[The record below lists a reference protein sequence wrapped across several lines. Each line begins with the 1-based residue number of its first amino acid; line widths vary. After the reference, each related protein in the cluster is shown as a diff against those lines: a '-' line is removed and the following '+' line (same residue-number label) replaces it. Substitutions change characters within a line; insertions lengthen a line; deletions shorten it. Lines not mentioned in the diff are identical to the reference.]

1 MHVFVTG
8 AQGMLGHD
16 VLAALQKHGHSAT
29 PTDLRMEGDNKLD
42 LTDAKAVQKKLN
54 HSQPDVVFH
63 LAAYTDVNGSESHAL
78 DAYRVNA
85 MATQNLA
92 LACLELDIPLLYIS
106 SDYVFDG
113 KAGVPYTEY
122 DHPAPLGVY
131 GKSKHAGEMHIQQ
144 LLSRFYIVR
153 TSWLYGKNGKNF
165 VETMRTLGQ
174 SKPELKVVADQFGC
188 PTFTVDLAEALI
200 NIAESGRYGIYH
212 ATGQGHTSW
221 HGFAEKILEL
231 SNIKTP
237 VLPVTTA
244 EFASPAPRPAY
255 SVMENLALKLA
266 GIPILPHW
274 EDALRR
280 YLALSPIDGNSTTM
294 GV

>member
-8 AQGMLGHD
+8 AQGMLGQD
-16 VLAALQKHGHSAT
+16 VLAALKKHGHEAT
-29 PTDLRMEGDNKLD
+29 ATDLRMEGANKLD
-42 LTDAKAVQKKLN
+42 LTDAKAVQKMLN

-63 LAAYTDVNGSESHAL
+63 LAAYTDVNGSESHPL
-78 DAYRVNA
+78 DAYRVNG

-113 KAGVPYTEY
+113 KSGVPYTEY
-122 DHPAPLGVY
+122 DRPAPLGVY
-131 GKSKHAGEMHIQQ
+131 GKSKYAGEMHIQQ
-144 LLSRFYIVR
+144 LLSRFFIVR

-165 VETMRTLGQ
+165 VETMRNLAQTR
-174 SKPELKVVADQFGC
+174 PELTVVADQFGC

-200 NIAESGRYGIYH
+200 RIVESGRYGIYH
-212 ATGQGHTSW
+212 ASGEGFTTW
-221 HGFAEKILEL
+221 HGFAEKIMEFSGL
-231 SNIKTP
+231 KTP
-237 VLPVTTA
+237 VRPITT
-244 EFASPAPRPAY
+244 EELGSPAPRPAY
-255 SVMENLALKLA
+255 SVLENLALKLA
-266 GIPILPHW
+266 DIPTLPHW

-280 YLALSPIDGNSTTM
+280 YLALSPIEGNSTTM